1 MRSRPLEY
9 ILVMLTDRRVDLP
22 DTDSVCD
29 RDLLTVGLFILARAF
44 HR

>member
-1 MRSRPLEY
+1 
-9 ILVMLTDRRVDLP
+9 LP
-22 DTDSVCD
+22 DTDSACD